1 MHILDLNLKNMGEK
15 LDGSIMESKRGH
27 TTPQE
32 PKQDRLLKNRIS
44 KVQAQQINIIPT
56 FNTNKYYIRNFVL
69 KFKFNYLYKYSTL

>member
-1 MHILDLNLKNMGEK
+1 MLILDLNLKNVGEK

-32 PKQDRLLKNRIS
+32 PKQDRLLINPYI
-44 KVQAQQINIIPT
+44 INIIPT

-69 KFKFNYLYKYSTL
+69 SLN